1 MRITAER
8 RADGVYV
15 AAGVELIEPEYRHQS
30 ALAPGSVWVTPSQV
44 ARPGDKLGS
53 ETAKRLR
60 EATGHRDP
68 YWVSYHRPP
77 VLKACACSAV
87 FVGDSCSR
95 HCPACK
101 READLLSTR
110 AAVRRLRAKRRPPRP
125 LALQCLQCGA
135 PMTAKRATKAFCS
148 ENAGWPRT
156 VRSYNER
163 ARAHPFGLPRP
174 YPVDRVR
181 TLRPLW
187 PLHHRPPHGKIR
199 RRQADRAP
207 VHPRRLPQGARVQHP

>member
-1 MRITAER
+1 MRVAAER

-15 AAGVELIEPEYRHQS
+15 AAGVELIEPETRHES
-30 ALAPGSVWVTPSQV
+30 TRGEWVEPSRV
-44 ARPGDKLGS
+44 ARLGDRLRWQ
-53 ETAKRLR
+53 TAKRLR
-60 EATGHRDP
+60 EATGHRDA
-68 YWVSYHRPP
+68 YRVSYHRTP

-125 LALQCLQCGA
+125 LALQCRQCGA

-148 ENAGWPRT
+148 EKCRVAAH
-156 VRSYNER
+156 R
-163 ARAHPFGLPRP
+163 ARER
-174 YPVDRVR
+174 
-181 TLRPLW
+181 
-187 PLHHRPPHGKIR
+187 
-199 RRQADRAP
+199 
-207 VHPRRLPQGARVQHP
+207 

>member
-1 MRITAER
+1 MRAAAER

-30 ALAPGSVWVTPSQV
+30 ALAPGGVVVTPSRV
-44 ARPGDKLGS
+44 ARLGDKLGT

-60 EATGHRDP
+60 KATGHRSF
-68 YWVSYHRPP
+68 SYTRTP
-77 VLKACACSAV
+77 VLKACHCAAV

-110 AAVRRLRAKRRPPRP
+110 TAVRSLRAKRRPPRP
-125 LALQCLQCGA
+125 LALQCRQCGA

-148 ENAGWPRT
+148 EKCRVAAH
-156 VRSYNER
+156 R
-163 ARAHPFGLPRP
+163 AR
-174 YPVDRVR
+174 
-181 TLRPLW
+181 
-187 PLHHRPPHGKIR
+187 
-199 RRQADRAP
+199 
-207 VHPRRLPQGARVQHP
+207 